1 MGWTR
6 TSSKRGIAIDL
17 SIHRFSRTELLLG
30 KPGLSRLAAATVAVF
45 GVGGVG
51 SFTVEALARAGVGHL
66 VLVDNDEVSLTN
78 INRQLHSLSSTV
90 GRMKTEIMRERI
102 LDINPAA
109 QVTVIN
115 DFYLPDHAD
124 RFFIG
129 RYDYVVD
136 AIDTVAGKVSLAV
149 ECQKRQIPIMSSMG
163 AGNKLDPTRF
173 AIADIYKTSVDPLA
187 RVMRRKL
194 KEQGV
199 KRLKVVYST
208 EEPRQVILPADG
220 EAEKKG
226 SAGRTAPGSISFTP
240 SVAGLIIASE
250 VVKDLTGNFGEA
262 ER

>member
-1 MGWTR
+1 M
-6 TSSKRGIAIDL
+6 

>member
-1 MGWTR
+1 MG
-6 TSSKRGIAIDL
+6 A
-17 SIHRFSRTELLLG
+17 IHRFSRTELLLG
-30 KPGLSRLAAATVAVF
+30 REGLERLAAARVAVF

-51 SFTVEALARAGVGHL
+51 SFVVEGLARAGVGHL
-66 VLVDNDEVSLTN
+66 LLVDNDVVSLTN
-78 INRQLHSLSSTV
+78 INRQLHSLTSTV
-90 GRMKTEIMRERI
+90 GQAKTELMRQRV

-129 RYDYVVD
+129 DYDYVVD

-149 ECQKRQIPIMSSMG
+149 ECQKRHLPLIASMG
-163 AGNKLDPTRF
+163 AGNKLDPARF
-173 AIADIYKTSVDPLA
+173 RVADIYKTSVDPLA

-194 KEQGV
+194 KALGV
-199 KRLKVVYST
+199 KKLKVVYSD
-208 EEPRQVILPADG
+208 EEPRQVIMPTDG
-220 EAEKKG
+220 AAETKG
-226 SAGRTAPGSISFTP
+226 TAGRTAPGSISFVP

-262 ER
+262 VK

>member
-1 MGWTR
+1 MR
-6 TSSKRGIAIDL
+6 D
-17 SIHRFSRTELLLG
+17 IHRFSRAELLLG
-30 KPGLSRLAAATVAVF
+30 REGLAKLSAATVAVF

-51 SFTVEALARAGVGHL
+51 AFVVEGLARAGVGNL
-66 VLVDNDEVSLTN
+66 VLVDNDVVSLTN
-78 INRQLHSLSSTV
+78 INRQLHSLTSTI
-90 GRMKTEIMRERI
+90 GQQKTELMRQRV

-115 DFYLPDHAD
+115 DFYLPDYAD

-129 RYDYVVD
+129 SYDYVVD

-149 ECQKRQIPIMSSMG
+149 ECQKRHLPLIASMG

-173 AIADIYKTSVDPLA
+173 RVADIYKTSVDPLA

-194 KEQGV
+194 KAQGV
-199 KRLKVVYST
+199 KKLKVVYSD
-208 EEPRQVILPADG
+208 EEPRQVILPADATV
-220 EAEKKG
+220 EQKG
-226 SAGRTAPGSISFTP
+226 TAGRTAPGSISFVP

-262 ER
+262 VK

>member
-1 MGWTR
+1 MR
-6 TSSKRGIAIDL
+6 D
-17 SIHRFSRTELLLG
+17 IHRFSRAELLLG
-30 KPGLSRLAAATVAVF
+30 WEGLAKLSAATVAVF

-51 SFTVEALARAGVGHL
+51 AFVVEGLARAGVGNL
-66 VLVDNDEVSLTN
+66 VLVDNDVVSLTN
-78 INRQLHSLSSTV
+78 INRQLHSLTSTI
-90 GRMKTEIMRERI
+90 GQQKTELMRQRV

-129 RYDYVVD
+129 SYDYVVD

-149 ECQKRQIPIMSSMG
+149 ECQKRHLPLIASMG

-173 AIADIYKTSVDPLA
+173 RVADIYKTSVDPLA

-194 KEQGV
+194 KAQGV
-199 KRLKVVYST
+199 KKLKVVYSD
-208 EEPRQVILPADG
+208 EEPRQVILPADAIV
-220 EAEKKG
+220 EQKG
-226 SAGRTAPGSISFTP
+226 TAGRTAPGSISFVP

-262 ER
+262 VK